1 MRDDEFFE
9 GIINGLARAEKEI
22 YDLDTCE
29 YEVSKK
35 KQKEIKQS
43 KKKKKKEKKEHSI
56 WYLWD
61 NSKPS
66 DIRVITIPGEEE
78 KEKWA
83 EGICE
88 GITANS
94 FPKFMERQHLNYP
107 RSLANTK

>member
-56 WYLWD
+56 
-61 NSKPS
+61 
-66 DIRVITIPGEEE
+66 
-78 KEKWA
+78 
-83 EGICE
+83 
-88 GITANS
+88 
-94 FPKFMERQHLNYP
+94 
-107 RSLANTK
+107 

>member
-43 KKKKKKEKKEHSI
+43 KKKKRKKKRSTA
-56 WYLWD
+56 
-61 NSKPS
+61 S
-66 DIRVITIPGEEE
+66 DICETI
-78 KEKWA
+78 
-83 EGICE
+83 
-88 GITANS
+88 AN
-94 FPKFMERQHLNYP
+94 HLTYE
-107 RSLANTK
+107 